1 MIKRI
6 HLFLLLP
13 LLIVSCRKEKSLE
26 GGDPNSIWIGT
37 NCRIN
42 QVLTVDSS
50 TSIGFEAHN
59 AFFDSKGLATGTE
72 LYDSLTN
79 STIFRTNYF
88 YKGDTAYVN
97 NGQYFVQDKTTGRV
111 KEFKGLE
118 DPTDPLSD
126 TIQIKFTYNA
136 AGQLTAKD
144 YYFFNLPTPAL
155 RSTYTHTNGN
165 LTSMLFVSLFPTSET
180 IADATLEYNTNQPVK
195 EFMYIF
201 PDGYIITP
209 YLLSFNFGTR
219 PANTIKKINTRFYS
233 SGTVTDSLV
242 TNYKNYVLSRDNY
255 VLDLF
260 AEGDY
265 QDGVGN
271 LFERTKFQYKCR

>member
-1 MIKRI
+1 MTKRT
-6 HLFLLLP
+6 HLFFLLL
-13 LLIVSCRKEKSLE
+13 LLITGCRKEKSLE
-26 GGDPNSIWIGT
+26 GGDPNPIWIGT
-37 NCRIN
+37 NCRVS
-42 QVLTVDSS
+42 QVLTVDSV
-50 TSIGFEAHN
+50 TSFGFEAHN

-97 NGQYFVQDKTTGRV
+97 NGQYFVLDKTTGRV

-126 TIQIKFTYNA
+126 TITIKFTYNG

-155 RSTYTHTNGN
+155 HSTYTYTNGN
-165 LTSMLFVSLFPTSET
+165 LTKMLFVSLFPTSEI

-195 EFMYIF
+195 NFMYIF
-201 PDGYIITP
+201 PDGYLITP
-209 YLLSFNFGTR
+209 YILSFNFGTR
-219 PANTIKKINTRFYS
+219 PANSIKKINTRFYS
-233 SGTVTDSLV
+233 SGAVTDSLV

-255 VLDLF
+255 VLDVY

-271 LFERTKFQYKCR
+271 IFERTKFQYKCQ